1 MGTCR
6 TPRKGVPVTP
16 SEGFGV
22 YDAAMPDAT
31 LRVIPLGGLG
41 EVGKNMTVYES
52 GDDIVVVDAGLAFPR
67 DEQLG
72 VDLVLPDFGYLRERA
87 GQVRAVLLTHGHEDH
102 VGALPYLLR
111 EVPVPEIWATKL
123 TLGLVQSKLDEH
135 GLLRAAELREVDP
148 EGEPVEIGSFRFE
161 WVRMAHSI
169 PDTTAI
175 VIETP
180 AGRVVHT
187 GDYKIDH
194 TPVDG
199 IRTDVG
205 RLADIGNRGVDLL
218 VGDSTNAERP
228 GVTLSERVVGEAFRQ
243 LIPVRD
249 GRIFV
254 SSFASNVH
262 RMQQAINVA
271 AEVNRKVCV
280 IGRSM
285 RKTLNIA
292 RNLGYMNVPDD
303 MLLKPPELDNYPR
316 GETLVLCSGSQGEP
330 LSALTR
336 IAYNDHPAIQVERGD
351 TVIIS
356 AKPIPGNELRVH
368 DTINGLSRLGAEV
381 LHEDNALVHASGHAN
396 AEELRMI
403 LSLLR
408 PRAVMPV
415 HGEFRMQAAHGR
427 LAEEAGVPR
436 EAILLAENGS
446 VVELSASGARIV
458 DHVHAGVTFVDG
470 LGVGDVRDVAIRDR
484 RRLSEDGVVIIVA
497 TLAASNGGTT
507 SPPELIVRGVGD
519 ATPMLDEMRQVADQ
533 VLRDCLDQEITE
545 IKLLQEHLH
554 DGLGQLLYDRTG
566 RRPMILPVIV
576 EV

>member
-1 MGTCR
+1 M
-6 TPRKGVPVTP
+6 
-16 SEGFGV
+16 
-22 YDAAMPDAT
+22 
-31 LRVIPLGGLG
+31 LRIIPLGGLG
-41 EVGKNMTVYES
+41 EVGKNMTVYEV
-52 GDDIVVVDAGLAFPR
+52 DDELVVVDAGLAFPR

-72 VDLVLPDFGYLRERA
+72 IDLVLPDLTYLRENASR
-87 GQVRAVLLTHGHEDH
+87 VRAVLLTHGHEDH
-102 VGALPYLLR
+102 VGAVPYVMPLLR
-111 EVPVPEIWATKL
+111 GKVYGTAL
-123 TLGLVQSKLDEH
+123 TLALIESKLDEH
-135 GLLRAAELREVDP
+135 GLLRSAELREADP
-148 EGEPVEIGSFRFE
+148 EGEPVQIGAFRVE

-175 VIETP
+175 VLETS

-205 RLADIGNRGVDLL
+205 RLADLGNRGVDLL

-228 GVTLSERVVGEAFRQ
+228 GVTPSERVVGEAFRQ

-262 RMQQAINVA
+262 RMQQAVNVA
-271 AEVNRKVCV
+271 SEVGRKVCV

-285 RKTLNIA
+285 RKTMNIS
-292 RNLGYMNVPDD
+292 RNLGYIDIPDD
-303 MLLKPPELDNYPR
+303 MLLKPPDLDDYPR
-316 GETLVLCSGSQGEP
+316 GRTLVLCSGSQGEP

-336 IAYNDHPAIQVERGD
+336 IAYNDHPSVNVERGD

-368 DTINGLSRLGAEV
+368 DTINGLAKLGAEV
-381 LHEDNALVHASGHAN
+381 LHEENAVVHASGHAN
-396 AEELRMI
+396 AEELRTV

-408 PRAVMPV
+408 PRCVMPV
-415 HGEFRMQAAHGR
+415 HGEYRMQAAHAR
-427 LAEEAGVPR
+427 LAEESGVLR
-436 EAILLAENGS
+436 ENIVIAENGD
-446 VVELSASGARIV
+446 VVELTGDGIRIA
-458 DHVHAGVTFVDG
+458 DRVHAGATYVDG

-484 RRLSEDGVVIIVA
+484 RRLSEDGVVIVVA
-497 TLAASNGGTT
+497 TLSGSNGGPT

-519 ATPMLDEMRQVADQ
+519 AQPIIDELRTEADQ
-533 VLRDCLDQEITE
+533 VLRACLAENITE

-554 DGLGQLLYDRTG
+554 DSVGQLLYDRTR

-576 EV
+576 EI

>member
-1 MGTCR
+1 M
-6 TPRKGVPVTP
+6 
-16 SEGFGV
+16 
-22 YDAAMPDAT
+22 
-31 LRVIPLGGLG
+31 LRIIPLGGLG
-41 EVGKNMTVYES
+41 EVGKNTMVYEVD
-52 GDDIVVVDAGLAFPR
+52 GEIVVVDAGLAFPR

-72 VDLVLPDFGYLRERA
+72 IDLVLPDLTYLRENASR
-87 GQVRAVLLTHGHEDH
+87 VRAVLLTHGHEDH
-102 VGALPYLLR
+102 VGGLPYLLR
-111 EVPVPEIWATKL
+111 EVPVPEVWATKL
-123 TLGLVQSKLDEH
+123 TLALVQSKLDEH
-135 GLLRAAELREVDP
+135 GLLRSVELREADP
-148 EGEPVEIGSFRFE
+148 EGEPVQLGAFRVE

-175 VIETP
+175 VLETS

-228 GVTLSERVVGEAFRQ
+228 GVTRSEKVVGEAFRQ

-262 RMQQAINVA
+262 RMQQAVNVA
-271 AEVNRKVCV
+271 AEVGRKVCV
-280 IGRSM
+280 VGRSM
-285 RKTLNIA
+285 RKTMNIS
-292 RNLGYMNVPDD
+292 RNLGYIDIPDD
-303 MLLKPPELDNYPR
+303 MLLKPPDLDEYPR
-316 GETLVLCSGSQGEP
+316 GRTLVLCSGSQGEP

-336 IAYNDHPAIQVERGD
+336 IAYNDHPSITVERGD

-368 DTINGLSRLGAEV
+368 DTINGLAKLGAEV
-381 LHEDNALVHASGHAN
+381 LHEENAVVHVSGHAN
-396 AEELRMI
+396 AEELRTV
-403 LSLLR
+403 LSLVR
-408 PRAVMPV
+408 PRCVMPV
-415 HGEFRMQAAHGR
+415 HGEYRMQAAHAR
-427 LAEEAGVPR
+427 LAEESGVAP
-436 EAILLAENGS
+436 ESIVIAENGD
-446 VVELSASGARIV
+446 VVELTPDAIRIA

-484 RRLSEDGVVIIVA
+484 QRLSEDGVVIVVA
-497 TLAASNGGTT
+497 TLAPSNGGMT

-519 ATPMLDEMRQVADQ
+519 AQPMLDELREEADQ
-533 VLRDCLDQEITE
+533 VLRACLAQNITE

-554 DGLGQLLYDRTG
+554 DSVGQLLYDRTR

-576 EV
+576 EI

>member
-1 MGTCR
+1 M
-6 TPRKGVPVTP
+6 
-16 SEGFGV
+16 
-22 YDAAMPDAT
+22 
-31 LRVIPLGGLG
+31 
-41 EVGKNMTVYES
+41 VYEV
-52 GDDIVVVDAGLAFPR
+52 DDEIVVVDAGLAFPR

-72 VDLVLPDFGYLRERA
+72 IDLVLPDLTYLRENASR
-87 GQVRAVLLTHGHEDH
+87 VRAVLLTHGHEDH
-102 VGALPYLLR
+102 VGGLPYLLR

-123 TLGLVQSKLDEH
+123 TLALVKSKLDEH
-135 GLLRAAELREVDP
+135 GLLRAAELREVHPDDP
-148 EGEPVEIGSFRFE
+148 PRELGSFRIE
-161 WVRMAHSI
+161 LVRMAHSI
-169 PDTTAI
+169 PDSAAI
-175 VIETP
+175 VLETP
-180 AGRVVHT
+180 AGRIVHT

-205 RLADIGNRGVDLL
+205 RLADLGNRGVDLL

-228 GVTLSERVVGEAFRQ
+228 GVTRSEKVVGEAFRQ

-262 RMQQAINVA
+262 RMQQAVNVA
-271 AEVNRKVCV
+271 AEVERKVCV

-285 RKTLNIA
+285 RKTMNIS
-292 RNLGYMNVPDD
+292 RSLGYIDIPDD
-303 MLLKPPELDNYPR
+303 MLLKPSDLDDYPR
-316 GETLVLCSGSQGEP
+316 GRTLVLCSGSQGEP

-336 IAYNDHPAIQVERGD
+336 IAYNDHPSVNVERGD

-368 DTINGLSRLGAEV
+368 DTINGLAKLGAEV
-381 LHEDNALVHASGHAN
+381 LHEENAVVHVSGHAN
-396 AEELRMI
+396 AEELRTV

-408 PRAVMPV
+408 PRCVMPG
-415 HGEFRMQAAHGR
+415 HGEYRMQAAHAK
-427 LAEEAGVPR
+427 LAEESGVDPGS
-436 EAILLAENGS
+436 IVIAENGD
-446 VVELSASGARIV
+446 VVELSRDSIRIA
-458 DHVHAGVTFVDG
+458 DRVHSGVTFVDG

-484 RRLSEDGVVIIVA
+484 QRLSEDGVVIVVA
-497 TLAASNGGTT
+497 TLAPSNGGLT

-519 ATPMLDEMRQVADQ
+519 AQPVLDELREEADQ
-533 VLRDCLDQEITE
+533 VLRNCLAQNITE

-554 DGLGQLLYDRTG
+554 DSVGQVLYDRTG